1 MDNDPDVELFKKI
14 EKAGPEHLIAH
25 QLISVLLENN
35 CEQYIHRFF
44 GDDKN
49 NTIILT
55 VLNLVNYNFVK
66 LTVKYKEKRVIIEHF
81 GRNEPTAFNIGK
93 QNSVINTYYLVY
105 ENDPEYREVINKVLF
120 CLNQDTEFSLWVKQ
134 GNNPRIKATNCDISE
149 LHETDVIAFEIQDIE
164 ELKDDYIIL
173 SDGTKLS
180 LDPLYKKYKHLDK
193 GVYFV
198 VYNLR
203 RELFLF
209 TKESFDS
216 RFYFV

>member
-1 MDNDPDVELFKKI
+1 MDNTPDVELFKKI

-35 CEQYIHRFF
+35 CEQYVYRFF
-44 GDDKN
+44 GDDKH
-49 NTIILT
+49 NTIVLT

-81 GRNEPTAFNIGK
+81 GRNEPRAFNIGK
-93 QNSVINTYYLVY
+93 ENSIINTYYLVY
-105 ENDPEYREVINKVLF
+105 HDDPEYREVISKVLF
-120 CLNQDTEFSLWVKQ
+120 CLNQDTEFSLWIKQ
-134 GNNPRIKATNCDISE
+134 GNNPKIKATNCDISD
-149 LHETDVIAFEIQDIE
+149 LHETDVIAFEIEDVE

-173 SDGTKLS
+173 SDESNLS
-180 LDPLYKKYKHLDK
+180 LDPLYQKYKNLNK
-193 GVYFV
+193 ASYFV

-209 TKESFDS
+209 TKDQFNKH
-216 RFYFV
+216 FYFE